1 MAAKYFIVQGYEV
14 DPNQLPHPDHGLPGP
29 QPPFPGQPGPPL
41 HPGWPTV
48 PGWPGGSLPG
58 GGGGAG
64 PPIAGWPGG
73 LPGGGG
79 FPGQGGPVDPGYSP
93 PWARPQPPRPGWPT
107 VPGWPG
113 GSLPGGIEGFPHP
126 SHPIYIPI
134 TPPPESGL
142 EPTHPIY
149 IPVYPDNSL
158 PGPQP
163 SPGWPT
169 VPGWPGG
176 SLPGGGSGFPGGPPV
191 VDNTLPGPQ
200 PTPPK
205 PPITPEQIEKLKA
218 FVGFLFGNLPPGP
231 ETPPTPTPVA

>member
-14 DPNQLPHPDHGLPGP
+14 DPNQLPHPDQGLPGP
-29 QPPFPGQPGPPL
+29 QPGWPRPPTGPVDPGYSPPWATPRPPQ
-41 HPGWPTV
+41 PGWPTV

-58 GGGGAG
+58 GAG
-64 PPIAGWPGG
+64 GWPHPDNTLPGSQPRPDHG
-73 LPGGGG
+73 LPP
-79 FPGQGGPVDPGYSP
+79 F
-93 PWARPQPPRPGWPT
+93 
-107 VPGWPG
+107 
-113 GSLPGGIEGFPHP
+113 P

-149 IPVYPDNSL
+149 IPVYPDQGL

-176 SLPGGGSGFPGGPPV
+176 SLPGGAGGFPHP
-191 VDNTLPGPQ
+191 DNTLPGPQ
-200 PTPPK
+200 PGR
-205 PPITPEQIEKLKA
+205 PPITPEQIQKLKA